1 MTTDES
7 LDENQTEDEVGAAG
21 NGSRG
26 RSSIAFPY
34 SSLKDAEEIA
44 RALHE
49 SWGGQASPDQLAG
62 TLNTTPRSGTFRMK
76 LATSRTFGAISSS
89 RGKIAITDRGK
100 RLIDPQSQAAER
112 VEAFLAVPLFEKIFS
127 EYQGNNLPPDEGLE
141 KKMADL
147 GVAPKQTA
155 KARQAL
161 QRSAEHAGFFKTT
174 KGRLIRPPVQGD
186 SAEESA
192 RKEKKVNLAQSGS
205 AAAVPF
211 PEMWLKLL
219 DEGQS
224 WSAQKTQ
231 DFVAQVRKLHQI
243 IESDEG

>member
-1 MTTDES
+1 MTTDETQQETQDS
-7 LDENQTEDEVGAAG
+7 GEDGAAG

-44 RALHE
+44 LALHE

-76 LATSRTFGAISSS
+76 LGTSRTFGAINSS
-89 RGKIAITDRGK
+89 RGKVAITERGK
-100 RLIDPQSQAAER
+100 RLIDPQTQEAER
-112 VEAFLAVPLFEKIFS
+112 VEAFLAVPLFERIFS

-155 KARQAL
+155 KARQAF

-174 KGRLIRPPVQGD
+174 KGRLIRPPTSGH
-186 SAEESA
+186 SAQVGKSE
-192 RKEKKVNLAQSGS
+192 KENTVTTLSPV
-205 AAAVPF
+205 AAADPI
-211 PEMWLKLL
+211 PALLAKLL

-224 WSAQKTQ
+224 WSAETTQ
-231 DFVAQVRKLHQI
+231 EFVAHIRAIKRML
-243 IESDEG
+243 DEG